1 MDTDMNLELDT
12 EPQIKKKK
20 NKPSSLVTTFF
31 KNGLRSNLDLTTLAD
46 TKAGILI
53 SINGFILTVI
63 VTASGFAVQNSMM
76 NYAFI
81 SIILTA
87 LVSIVLAVLAV
98 RPRSK
103 EKMVNKK
110 YLAEYGSL
118 LYFQDIANIPP
129 NEYMEEMLK
138 TLEDTKLSKEH
149 MIRHLH
155 ILGSEIK
162 HKYFW
167 LNQAYTYFSIG
178 LVISAGLVINGLTYV
193 EQSAFYTLSKGNISY
208 KIDKFNNIFEPSG
221 ATTLPDGKVL
231 IVEDDQKA
239 TFKII
244 DVDLNGNI
252 LELNKL
258 KMPKKMANIL
268 KNGIDDLEGVTSNG
282 NIIYAITSHSVKL
295 NGKSTSKR
303 DQIVRLEYSDG
314 EVTELFMF
322 AGLREAL
329 ISNFP
334 KLFNKSKFQKNNLN
348 IEGLCFDEQ
357 NNELLIAFRTP
368 LSSEQAIVMAVS
380 NIEDV
385 FLDSADMKF
394 SKPSFLKLEGLGIR
408 GLSYDKL
415 KGGFWIIAGSSKD
428 RDKAFTLWFWDRENN
443 LVSKIKNQPNI
454 GFAEGITIVHG
465 NSENP
470 SVLIVQD
477 NGKKPNKAAGLILID
492 KKGL

>member
-1 MDTDMNLELDT
+1 MNIELDT
-12 EPQIKKKK
+12 EPKKKK
-20 NKPSSLVTTFF
+20 KKTSSLVTTFF

-110 YLAEYGSL
+110 HLSEYGSL
-118 LYFQDIANIPP
+118 LYFQDIANMPP
-129 NEYMEEMLK
+129 NEYMQEMFNA
-138 TLEDTKLSKEH
+138 LEDTRVSKEH
-149 MIRHLH
+149 MIKHLH

-178 LVISAGLVINGLTYV
+178 LVISAGLVINGLMYV

-231 IVEDDQKA
+231 IVEDDQK
-239 TFKII
+239 TKFKMI
-244 DVDLNGNI
+244 DVDLNGNV

-258 KMPKKMANIL
+258 KMSKKMANTI
-268 KNGIDDLEGVTSNG
+268 KSGIDDLEGVTSNG
-282 NIIYAITSHSVKL
+282 NIVYAVTSHSVNLK
-295 NGKSTSKR
+295 GKQNAKR
-303 DQIVRLEYSDG
+303 DQFVRFEYRNG
-314 EVTELFMF
+314 EMKELLMF
-322 AGLREAL
+322 GGLREAL
-329 ISNFP
+329 MSNFP
-334 KLFNKSKFQKNNLN
+334 NLFNRSRFQANDLN
-348 IEGLCFDEQ
+348 IEGLCFDKQ

-368 LSSEQAIVMAVS
+368 LLSEQAIIIAIS
-380 NIEDV
+380 NAQEV
-385 FLDSADMKF
+385 FLNDAEVKF
-394 SKPSFLKLEGLGIR
+394 SKPSFLKLGGLGIR
-408 GLSYDKL
+408 GLSYDES
-415 KGGFWIIAGSSKD
+415 KGGFWIIAGSSEK
-428 RDKAFTLWFWDRENN
+428 RGKAFTLWFWDRQNN
-443 LVSKIKNQPNI
+443 LLTKVKNQPKI
-454 GFAEGITIVHG
+454 GFAEGITIVHE
-465 NSENP
+465 NSKRP

-477 NGKKPNKAAGLILID
+477 NGKKPNKAAGLLLID